1 MFEHKKIQDLN
12 DFFVELNNRRDNG
25 VYFYRINGYNEQIRD
40 FVQSYY
46 EEARLSGVV
55 IEGRIPN
62 PDEKNLSYYGEIMG
76 MNFQMST
83 EFIEASLRKW
93 LPRINAYQRE
103 TVAASIYGSL
113 ESMQKTGKNENMIR
127 NAYIKFMCWLYYR
140 FERIVNQLGGN
151 KIPKILYEGEI
162 SKYELILISILSN
175 AGCDAVLLQYN
186 GDAGYLQMDPRSA
199 WSDNLCLPGMTA
211 FPDTFCLKQI
221 QKESAERISRE
232 RLYGRKP
239 QVQNCTNAWI
249 KGDIFQD
256 IKTNAR
262 NRGSDPGLFYNCFCR
277 INGVEDKLTYMNELY
292 QFQLEMKSSGRRT
305 LILEDT
311 IMPPAVDEISAVKRG
326 VYSRQDQMLMDLS
339 GNIRYAADQELQR
352 LMRKA
357 FVDVL
362 LDEGEQPGINL
373 NKLTSKAVYLIC
385 WLKRF
390 QSELFS
396 GWKLPEISLCIYFGG
411 CKNGNEALFMRF
423 LARLP
428 VDVLILVPNLNT
440 SCLLQDKFL
449 YEINHVNS
457 LSADKFPR
465 ENAGIHMGT
474 AAYHAEK
481 ELDTLLYQSSGLY
494 RDRQYSK
501 ANAVT
506 LQTMYEEIAIL
517 WNQELKYRP
526 NFSTVNNVVNMPVIF
541 AKVSGVKDGNV
552 AEYWK
557 NIKKI
562 LTENTFL
569 IRNVPYISHEDAN
582 PIKAYAAEFYKN
594 GRLQKNR
601 IKSHPGYQYGYLR
614 EEIQDYLLEKLQAL
628 IEQKSIKGTF
638 VNGTEYTIVSTA
650 LNMPKDILR
659 WIQRFDFTKKNPK
672 AVYISTTEELISLED
687 AILMAYL
694 NLIGF
699 DVVFFVPTGY
709 QTVEKHYSGKLLEEY
724 QIGEYIYDLRIPDFD
739 KISLDFHQGW
749 INKIFKRGT

>member
-40 FVQSYY
+40 FVERYY
-46 EEARLSGVV
+46 EEARLSGAI

-76 MNFQMST
+76 MNFQMSA
-83 EFIEASLRKW
+83 EFIEVSLRKW
-93 LPRINAYQRE
+93 LPRMNVYQRE
-103 TVAASIYGSL
+103 TVAASIYSSL
-113 ESMQKTGKNENMIR
+113 EAIQKTGKNENMIR

-140 FERIVNQLGGN
+140 FERIVNQLGKN

-162 SKYELILISILSN
+162 SKYELILISVLSN
-175 AGCDAVLLQYN
+175 AGCDAVLLQYK

-221 QKESAERISRE
+221 QEEWAERISRE

-239 QVQNCTNAWI
+239 QIQNCTNAWI
-249 KGDIFQD
+249 TGDIFQD

-262 NRGSDPGLFYNCFCR
+262 SRGNDPGLFYNCFCR
-277 INGVEDKLTYMNELY
+277 INGVEDKLTYINKLY
-292 QFQLEMKSSGRRT
+292 QFQMEIKNSGRGV
-305 LILEDT
+305 LILENA
-311 IMPPAVDEISAVKRG
+311 IEPPAVDEISAVKRG
-326 VYSRQDQMLMDLS
+326 VYSRQDQILLDLS
-339 GNIRYAADQELQR
+339 GNIRYAADQELQC

-362 LDEGEQPGINL
+362 LDTGKQPGLNL
-373 NKLTSKAVYLIC
+373 NKLTNKAVYLIC

-390 QSELFS
+390 QGELFS
-396 GWKLPEISLCIYFGG
+396 GWSQSEISLCIYMGG
-411 CKNGNEALFMRF
+411 CKNDNEALFMRF

-428 VDVLILVPNLNT
+428 VDVLILVPNLNI
-440 SCLLQDKFL
+440 SCCLQDDFL
-449 YEINHVNS
+449 YEINYPDS
-457 LSADKFPR
+457 LAADRFPR
-465 ENAGIHMGT
+465 ETADIRIGT

-481 ELDTLLYQSSGLY
+481 ELDTLIYQDSGLY
-494 RDRQYSK
+494 RDQQYSR

-517 WNQELKYRP
+517 WKQELKYRP
-526 NFSTVNNVVNMPVIF
+526 NFSIINDIVNMPVVF
-541 AKVSGVKDGNV
+541 AKVSGVKNADV
-552 AEYWK
+552 PEYWRD
-557 NIKKI
+557 IKRMLAEDTLFI
-562 LTENTFL
+562 GA
-569 IRNVPYISHEDAN
+569 VPYISSMNAN
-582 PIKAYAAEFYKN
+582 PVKAYAAEFFKN
-594 GRLQKNR
+594 GRLQRNR
-601 IKSHPGYQYGYLR
+601 IKAHPGYQYGYLR
-614 EEIQDYLLEKLQAL
+614 EEIQDYLLEKLQVL
-628 IEQKSIKGTF
+628 IDRKSIRGTF
-638 VNGTEYTIVSTA
+638 VNGTEYTIISTA
-650 LNMPKDILR
+650 LNMPKNILR
-659 WIQRFDFTKKNPK
+659 QIQRFDFTKKNPK

-709 QTVEKHYSGKLLEEY
+709 QTVEKHYNGKLMEEY
-724 QIGEYIYDLRIPDFD
+724 QIGEYIYDLKVPDFD
-739 KISLDFHQGW
+739 KVSLHSHQGW
-749 INKIFKRGT
+749 VNRLFKRGT

>member
-1 MFEHKKIQDLN
+1 M
-12 DFFVELNNRRDNG
+12 
-25 VYFYRINGYNEQIRD
+25 
-40 FVQSYY
+40 
-46 EEARLSGVV
+46 
-55 IEGRIPN
+55 
-62 PDEKNLSYYGEIMG
+62 
-76 MNFQMST
+76 
-83 EFIEASLRKW
+83 
-93 LPRINAYQRE
+93 
-103 TVAASIYGSL
+103 
-113 ESMQKTGKNENMIR
+113 
-127 NAYIKFMCWLYYR
+127 
-140 FERIVNQLGGN
+140 
-151 KIPKILYEGEI
+151 
-162 SKYELILISILSN
+162 
-175 AGCDAVLLQYN
+175 
-186 GDAGYLQMDPRSA
+186 
-199 WSDNLCLPGMTA
+199 
-211 FPDTFCLKQI
+211 
-221 QKESAERISRE
+221 
-232 RLYGRKP
+232 
-239 QVQNCTNAWI
+239 
-249 KGDIFQD
+249 
-256 IKTNAR
+256 
-262 NRGSDPGLFYNCFCR
+262 
-277 INGVEDKLTYMNELY
+277 
-292 QFQLEMKSSGRRT
+292 
-305 LILEDT
+305 
-311 IMPPAVDEISAVKRG
+311 KRG

-562 LTENTFL
+562 LTENTLL